1 MRKWLWL
8 ALGCILTGLLAG
20 WWISDRLS
28 GSRRYVEEDSSVLL
42 ERIQQVSKLI
52 TVEGYFTELYSYKD
66 YYYYDVWPL
75 RKKALIRVKAKVSA
89 GIDLSQMKIEQFP
102 DEKKIRLRV
111 PLQAEIFS
119 VDTDLDYYDL
129 SEGAFNSFSEKDYN
143 KLQQRAREFI
153 VSKAEKSDL
162 MKQAREQGM
171 EHIAMIRWLV
181 ESAGWQLEVAALD
194 GELPG

>member
-1 MRKWLWL
+1 MRRWLWL
-8 ALGCILTGLLAG
+8 AVVCILTGLLAG

-28 GSRRYVEEDSSVLL
+28 GSRQHVEEDSSVLL

-89 GIDLSQMKIEQFP
+89 GIDLSRMKIDQFP
-102 DEKKIRLRV
+102 EEKMIRLHV
-111 PLQAEIFS
+111 PQHAEIFS
-119 VDTDLDYYDL
+119 VDTELDYYDL

-143 KLQQRAREFI
+143 KLQQRARGLI

-162 MKQAREQGM
+162 MKQALEQSM
-171 EHIAMIRWLV
+171 EHIEMIRWLV
-181 ESAGWQLEVAALD
+181 ESAGWRMEVSD
-194 GELPG
+194 INGKIPG